1 MKDLK
6 NTGNPVSASQA
17 APRTWDFWE
26 TLLVALIATAAY
38 LLTGGLALSFLLAAS
53 GAARTLSP
61 AEVQALWLHEQWQS
75 SGVFFGG
82 PASIGVLWIAIRMAR
97 RGFAEYLALN
107 WPSAGEVIRALSIMT
122 MILAIELFVTA
133 KLNVPT
139 SPVQR
144 TIVAGGVVG
153 LIVWFVGTCVGAP
166 IIEELLF
173 RGFIFRGWSQSFL
186 GPVGTIVL
194 ASAIWA
200 MQHTQYDWYSRFC
213 LFISGLA
220 FGHFRARTGS
230 TWLPVIAHSAM
241 NIFVLF
247 ITPVSV

>member
-1 MKDLK
+1 MKNLK
-6 NTGNPVSASQA
+6 NTGNPVTASQS

-26 TLLVALIATAAY
+26 TLLVALIAIAAY

-53 GAARTLSP
+53 GGATTLSS
-61 AEVQALWLHEQWQS
+61 AELQALWLNEQWQS
-75 SGVFFGG
+75 AGVFFGG
-82 PASIGVLWIAIRMAR
+82 LASIGVLWVAIRIVR

-133 KLNVPT
+133 KLDAPK
-139 SPVQR
+139 SPVHS
-144 TIVAGGVVG
+144 TIVVGGVVG
-153 LIVWFVGTCVGAP
+153 LIAWFIGTCIAAP
-166 IIEELLF
+166 IAEELLF

-186 GPVGTIVL
+186 GPVGTI
-194 ASAIWA
+194 AITSAIWA

-220 FGHFRARTGS
+220 FGHFRDRTGS

-241 NIFVLF
+241 NIFVLL